1 MKGYLTTCDGAQFE
15 LPTLLKWEFSY
26 TGSVPCDSFT
36 LRCAYEPAMAETLR
50 RAVRFT
56 AREDGTVEFAGVVDE
71 CGVTC
76 DEKGLQLEVS
86 GRGMAALLL
95 DNEAE
100 SVSYQWATMEEI
112 LKNHVTP
119 YGIVCTGYDA
129 VTAAA
134 RYRVANG
141 SSQWKALN
149 DFAALHGGIAPYF
162 DKTGALEVKKNRKAV
177 RVSGWDELLERVLFK
192 LSVRRGSFALAPEL
206 GSKLHLLWR
215 EKGESRATAAKQ
227 YVAEA
232 LADEEGLSVT
242 GMELAEK
249 NGFLELRVLLRYEN
263 ETGEAVVTI
272 GGE

>member
-1 MKGYLTTCDGAQFE
+1 MWLSRKLSQHEMQDVASAQ
-15 LPTLLKWEFSY
+15 
-26 TGSVPCDSFT
+26 
-36 LRCAYEPAMAETLR
+36 
-50 RAVRFT
+50 
-56 AREDGTVEFAGVVDE
+56 DGTVTVEGGELAVFSSG
-71 CGVTC
+71 
-76 DEKGLQLEVS
+76 EKREV
-86 GRGMAALLL
+86 
-95 DNEAE
+95 
-100 SVSYQWATMEEI
+100 
-112 LKNHVTP
+112 K
-119 YGIVCTGYDA
+119 
-129 VTAAA
+129 TAAP
-134 RYRVANG
+134 
-141 SSQWKALN
+141 
-149 DFAALHGGIAPYF
+149 GGYEWQPKKGEDVLVVRGGTFGEEAYAVGAVGQSADDLAPGEVRIRSA
-162 DKTGALEVKKNRKAV
+162 DGAGGLV

>member
-36 LRCAYEPAMAETLR
+36 LKCAYEPAMAETLR

-162 DKTGALEVKKNRKAV
+162 DKTGALEVKKNRRAA
-177 RVSGWDELLERVLFK
+177 RVSIDAKTPGNLLD
-192 LSVRRGSFALAPEL
+192 RRALLHQGEQSQIDLIALLQVAVKFEIAFFRLRHRMDKYKQRNSFVHGLA
-206 GSKLHLLWR
+206 G
-215 EKGESRATAAKQ
+215 
-227 YVAEA
+227 
-232 LADEEGLSVT
+232 
-242 GMELAEK
+242 
-249 NGFLELRVLLRYEN
+249 
-263 ETGEAVVTI
+263 
-272 GGE
+272 